1 MPSRNKKINRDFQ
14 IEGRRSVLEALKN
27 PSRIEKLIISNSE
40 KIGSQIEKILKT
52 AKTLDISIDFV
63 TKNQLD
69 KASHTKKHQGVIAI
83 TTSPG
88 YYTEKKLW
96 DDLEENNQRVV
107 VVLDGIQ
114 DPHNIGAISRTAL
127 AMGVFALVL
136 PKRNSAG
143 ISPGSLRSSAGAIEH
158 LKIVRVSNINSSLL
172 KFKELGFWVI
182 GLDHNS
188 KNEINSVKM
197 NFPYVI
203 VVGSEGK
210 GISELVLKNCDTTA
224 RIPIKGPVDS
234 LNASVAAGIAF
245 YELLK
250 NYK

>member
-27 PSRIEKLIISNSE
+27 PSRIEKLLISDYE
-40 KIGSQIEKILKT
+40 KIGSQIEKILKI
-52 AKTLDISIDFV
+52 AKKLDINVDFV

-69 KASHTKKHQGVIAI
+69 KVSHTKKHQGVIAT

-96 DDLEENNQRVV
+96 DDLEANNQRIV

-136 PKRNSAG
+136 PKRNSAEFL
-143 ISPGSLRSSAGAIEH
+143 PDH
-158 LKIVRVSNINSSLL
+158 
-172 KFKELGFWVI
+172 
-182 GLDHNS
+182 LDHLQ
-188 KNEINSVKM
+188 VQ
-197 NFPYVI
+197 
-203 VVGSEGK
+203 
-210 GISELVLKNCDTTA
+210 
-224 RIPIKGPVDS
+224 
-234 LNASVAAGIAF
+234 LNI
-245 YELLK
+245 
-250 NYK
+250 

>member
-1 MPSRNKKINRDFQ
+1 MPSRNKKINRDFL
-14 IEGRRSVLEALKN
+14 IEGRRSVLVALKN

-40 KIGSQIEKILKT
+40 KIGSQIEIILKT
-52 AKTLDISIDFV
+52 AKTLNISVDFV

-83 TTSPG
+83 TASPG
-88 YYTEKKLW
+88 YNLEKKLW
-96 DDLEENNQRVV
+96 DDLQENNQRIV

-127 AMGVFALVL
+127 SMGVFALVL

-172 KFKELGFWVI
+172 KFLE
-182 GLDHNS
+182 
-188 KNEINSVKM
+188 
-197 NFPYVI
+197 
-203 VVGSEGK
+203 
-210 GISELVLKNCDTTA
+210 T
-224 RIPIKGPVDS
+224 
-234 LNASVAAGIAF
+234 
-245 YELLK
+245 
-250 NYK
+250 